1 MTSSAFTGGAFE
13 LVGLLSLV
21 SREHLRQQQSEFPRR
36 PLDETGK
43 TAREEIPMGMSK
55 QAGSAVLHKRIR
67 AFGSM
72 AIGFGLM
79 GIDPVSAVALALG
92 ATVVLAI
99 L

>member
-1 MTSSAFTGGAFE
+1 MGG
-13 LVGLLSLV
+13 LN
-21 SREHLRQQQSEFPRR
+21 
-36 PLDETGK
+36 
-43 TAREEIPMGMSK
+43 

-79 GIDPVSAVALALG
+79 GIEPVSAVALALA
-92 ATVVLAI
+92 ATVVLAM